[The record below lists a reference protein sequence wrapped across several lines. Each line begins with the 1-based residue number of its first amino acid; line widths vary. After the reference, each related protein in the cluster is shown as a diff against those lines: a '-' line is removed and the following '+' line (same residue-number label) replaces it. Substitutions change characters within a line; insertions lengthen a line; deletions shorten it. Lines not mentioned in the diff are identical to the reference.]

1 MNCVKLHSLSLNY
14 QRFTQSSCNDIGIRK
29 LIKTMKVP
37 LNKQSQSL
45 LKVKVKVD
53 TRISKLES

>member
-29 LIKTMKVP
+29 LIKTIKVP

-45 LKVKVKVD
+45 LKVD
-53 TRISKLES
+53 TRILKFES